1 MNSTM
6 KKNGILISAFILAIL
21 ISACNVSDNPTEEDI
36 KLVEKYQEA
45 FKSHDVDG
53 MKALLADTYVGYGPS
68 LGDSMKKDEAIIN
81 WDYNMQHLFEKLEFQ
96 PAQTIAVTND
106 NSKAKGQ
113 WVSSW
118 GKLYVKF
125 KEHGNEATIWSNKLY
140 LIDDGQIQKS
150 YIFFNEADALRQAGY
165 SYIFNDPNKRPTE

>member
-1 MNSTM
+1 MNNIM
-6 KKNGILISAFILAIL
+6 KKNVILISAFILAIL
-21 ISACNVSDNPTEEDI
+21 ISACSVSDNSTEENI

-45 FKSHDVDG
+45 FKNHDVDG

-68 LGDSMKKDEAIIN
+68 LGDSMKKDDAILN

-96 PAQTIAVTND
+96 PAQTIALTNE
-106 NSKAKGQ
+106 NSNAKGK

-125 KEHGNEATIWSNKLY
+125 KEHGNEATIWANKLY
-140 LIDDGQIQKS
+140 LIDKGQIQKS

-165 SYIFNDPNKRPTE
+165 RYIFNDPNKRPTE